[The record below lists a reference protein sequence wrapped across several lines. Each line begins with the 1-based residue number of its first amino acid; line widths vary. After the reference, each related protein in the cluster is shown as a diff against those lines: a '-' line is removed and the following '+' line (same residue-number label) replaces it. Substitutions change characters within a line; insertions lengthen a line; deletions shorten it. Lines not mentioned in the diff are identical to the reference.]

1 MRAWA
6 LDRPTNVVCESC
18 NTEACYC
25 TFNLSVDMRTL
36 LSLIYLTGY
45 TICWIYALYG
55 YRGGI
60 KSPWSRRKR
69 KRALSREQWERL
81 FSANGKLRDGGKK
94 FLKKVRSGVSTVF
107 IHFHPYHPDFGCI
120 RVGYPLYVVKYT
132 VMSISLVLWK
142 VGNVLYLRV
151 QLHYWH
157 KCPSFLYQGIEPSIR
172 AEVWPFLLGVWVTWS
187 LLPIL

>member
-1 MRAWA
+1 MDA
-6 LDRPTNVVCESC
+6 VCASC

-25 TFNLSVDMRTL
+25 TFNFSVDIPTL

-55 YRGGI
+55 YRAGI

-69 KRALSREQWERL
+69 KRALSREQWESL

-94 FLKKVRSGVSTVF
+94 FLKKVRSGVSTMF
-107 IHFHPYHPDFGCI
+107 IHFPSISSRYRLHQSWLSIVCSN
-120 RVGYPLYVVKYT
+120 T
-132 VMSISLVLWK
+132 VMLISLLLWK
-142 VGNVLYLRV
+142 CLYLRV

-157 KCPSFLYQGIEPSIR
+157 KCPSFFVPGHWTKY
-172 AEVWPFLLGVWVTWS
+172 
-187 LLPIL
+187 